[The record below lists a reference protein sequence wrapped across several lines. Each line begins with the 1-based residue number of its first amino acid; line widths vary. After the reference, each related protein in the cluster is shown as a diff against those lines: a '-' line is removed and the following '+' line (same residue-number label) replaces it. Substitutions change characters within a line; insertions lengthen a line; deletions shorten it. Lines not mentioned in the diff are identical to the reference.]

1 MLKKAFLVFIFIIF
15 ISLCC
20 HGYSIWAFTET
31 NELVQADAAIVLGA
45 AVWEGEPSPV
55 FRERIHH
62 SIWLYNNG
70 YVDKIIFTGGRSE
83 ADLYAE
89 SEVARNYALERGV
102 PENDGLI
109 ETKST
114 ITEENLKEAL
124 SVLHLEGLETFTLVS
139 DPLHM
144 KRAMVMAQQ
153 LGMEAYSSS
162 TPTTAYTTLATQ
174 VPFLLRE
181 LMYYMG
187 YLVLVPF
194 RA

>member
-1 MLKKAFLVFIFIIF
+1 MLKKAFLIFIFTIF

-20 HGYSIWAFTET
+20 HGFSIWAFTET
-31 NELVQADAAIVLGA
+31 NELIQTDAAIVLGA
-45 AVWEGEPSPV
+45 AVWEDEPSPV
-55 FRERIHH
+55 FRERIRH
-62 SIWLYNNG
+62 SIWLYENG

-83 ADLYAE
+83 TDLYAE
-89 SEVARNYALERGV
+89 SEVARNYALAVGV
-102 PENDGLI
+102 PEYDVLI
-109 ETKST
+109 EIKST

-124 SVLHLEGLETFTLVS
+124 SVSDLEGLETFTLVS

-144 KRAMVMAQQ
+144 KRAMVMAQH
-153 LGMEAYSSS
+153 LGMEAYSSP
-162 TPTTAYTTLATQ
+162 TPTTAYTTLATK
-174 VPFLLRE
+174 VPFFLRE